1 MGRSRRI
8 WVSENSRAVGLRPI
22 AEAPRDGR
30 EILCTDGIFWRV
42 CTPKEDT
49 TDIWEF
55 HRHIGT
61 GGRIHSWSMAP
72 THFIPLED
80 LPQPNLGAMDVS
92 RSIPINQASVLPR

>member
-1 MGRSRRI
+1 MTFLRRI
-8 WVSENSRAVGLRPI
+8 WVAPPSGRPTLRPI
-22 AEAPRDGR
+22 EDAPRDGR
-30 EILCTDGIFWRV
+30 EVLCTDGIFWRV

-72 THFIPLED
+72 THFLYLEE
-80 LPQPNLGAMDVS
+80 LPQVM
-92 RSIPINQASVLPR
+92 Q